1 MNRSEHPRS
10 VAIREVGARDGL
22 QNEAPISVGER
33 VRLIDALSLTGL
45 RRIEAASFVAPSAI
59 PAMAGAEEVMAGI
72 KRKTGIAYSALV
84 PNVRGAERALAAN
97 ADELEVV
104 ISASETHNQRN
115 VNRTIDESLA
125 AVVEI
130 VALAHGAGKNV
141 EAIVSTTFGCAYE
154 GDVEPNRV
162 AAIAAALRETGVDGL
177 SFGDT
182 TGMASPRRVHE
193 VLDAIEGA
201 GIAANDV
208 GLHFHNTRGT
218 GLANVLVGLDRG
230 VSQFDASVG
239 GLGGCPYAP
248 GATGNIV
255 TEDLVHMLM
264 DMGIETGADL
274 DALIRCA
281 LLAQELVGRELPG
294 QVMRSGPRS
303 KTVEGAIT

>member
-1 MNRSEHPRS
+1 MNRSEYPRS
-10 VAIREVGARDGL
+10 VAIREVGPRDGL

-84 PNVRGAERALAAN
+84 PNLRGAERGLAAN
-97 ADELEVV
+97 SDELEVV

-125 AVVEI
+125 AVIEI
-130 VALAHGAGKNV
+130 VALAHGAGKKV
-141 EAIVSTTFGCAYE
+141 DAIVSTTFGCAYE
-154 GDVEPNRV
+154 GDVEPSRV
-162 AAIAAALRETGVDGL
+162 AAIAATLRETGVDGL

-208 GLHFHNTRGT
+208 GLHFHNTRGA
-218 GLANVLVGLDRG
+218 GLANVLAGLDRG

-264 DMGIETGADL
+264 DMGIETGVDL
-274 DALIRCA
+274 DALIGCA

-303 KTVEGAIT
+303 KTVEGATT